1 MIARKLCWLAACGG
15 LAFILASIG
24 SALATANTVAPSNAG
39 AVVLPIT
46 ANDLKP
52 VECAGLNLTSMIV
65 GSGTINGGSQAALI
79 LGSAG
84 ADTINGKGGND
95 CMLGGGG
102 NDTFNGGNGGQDI
115 CIGGPDTD
123 TFKNCETAIQ

>member
-1 MIARKLCWLAACGG
+1 MLCWLALCGG
-15 LAFILASIG
+15 LALILASIG

-39 AVVLPIT
+39 AVVMPIT

-52 VECAGLNLTSMIV
+52 IECASLNLTTVIA

-84 ADTINGKGGND
+84 ADTINGKGGSD

-102 NDTFNGGNGGQDI
+102 DDTFNGGNGTQDV
-115 CIGGPDTD
+115 CLGGPGTD
-123 TFKNCETAIQ
+123 IFKNCENAIQ